1 MKAKKEASAASKD
14 KELKSVCLMI
24 RKDQYDHLQELQ
36 VNVSGF
42 VRDMIDDRLSESN
55 IILNVT
61 HETRAL
67 YDKIISISPRGDE
80 DMEPYLREA
89 LKNMLDKYI
98 KEMQQL
104 HKDIMK

>member
-1 MKAKKEASAASKD
+1 MAKD
-14 KELKSVCLMI
+14 LKSVCLMI
-24 RKDQYDHLQELQ
+24 RKDQYEMLQDMN

-55 IILNVT
+55 IILNVSP
-61 HETRAL
+61 ETRAL

-89 LKNMLDKYI
+89 LKNMLDRYI

-104 HKDIMK
+104 HEDIGK